1 MCQKERKAKRMKE
14 QIEQIKLKSIEEIK
28 NSTDL
33 KNLEELRVKY
43 LGKKGELTAVLRGM
57 KDLSPEERPAVGSLV
72 NEVRDALESK
82 IKENDIIKTTITFNP
97 RIYQEA
103 QIIAAL
109 YEKGKFS
116 TNIKATL
123 IRAVCNQNPMLSDNS
138 MFLEMNE
145 EDLVSCLGILLYTI
159 DKKGIDISKM
169 VMGYC
174 NIQPQIITTEGV
186 IPSDGNNPNEN
197 IEEEDLEDLTE
208 DVENCGIDLC

>member
-1 MCQKERKAKRMKE
+1 MDLPLFKVQKGKSVHMKIRILE
-14 QIEQIKLKSIEEIK
+14 NLPFCKGK
-28 NSTDL
+28 NTYFYLFLPFSYLLVIFTITATYIYNVVKFL
-33 KNLEELRVKY
+33 NLQLR
-43 LGKKGELTAVLRGM
+43 
-57 KDLSPEERPAVGSLV
+57 
-72 NEVRDALESK
+72 EVSK

-123 IRAVCNQNPMLSDNS
+123 IRAVCKQNPMLSDNS